1 MNIKHCWNFFETQ
14 HGKGEHDGAGACIK
28 RALRRWQMN
37 RSSIRFHSTA
47 EVFQWCK
54 SHLSHDCS
62 QQSKDVRRY
71 VHDFFNL
78 Y

>member
-1 MNIKHCWNFFETQ
+1 MNIKHCWNFFETG

-28 RALRRWQMN
+28 RALRRWKMN
-37 RSSIRFHSTA
+37 HSSGRFHLDA
-47 EVFQWCK
+47 EVIQWCK
-54 SHLSHDCS
+54 SNLSHDYS
-62 QQSKDVRRY
+62 QQSKYVHRY